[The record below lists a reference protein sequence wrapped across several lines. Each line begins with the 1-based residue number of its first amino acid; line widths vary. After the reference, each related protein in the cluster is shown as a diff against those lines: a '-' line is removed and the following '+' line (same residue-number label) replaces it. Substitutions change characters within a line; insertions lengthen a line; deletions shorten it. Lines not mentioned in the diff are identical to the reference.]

1 MKKKRLETS
10 SYDRP
15 CRTLG
20 IHAPMI
26 GEQQPLLL
34 ASLLRELT
42 EPAGSHARP
51 AVVAAPPMGRR
62 SKSTHASGATRY
74 SLTLIQLLGPR
85 CAGPGG
91 SAAFTRT
98 LLLRTLRLPLPAAAR
113 VCREVAALLATDVFL
128 HDLNLDVPLSDG
140 RQIKVVAMAC
150 RHLAAPT
157 LMSRWYLPCNGTELA
172 GPALEPGKALR
183 EAEERKRRTT
193 YPELAA
199 ASWCRFAARLVGDG
213 RQRLRISSPALRVE
227 KPLPARPASA
237 RLRPGRL
244 HAAGPN
250 CSRSPPRAHLAPACS
265 SSSFGGP
272 AAGDVLTCAG
282 PRAVPRSLGFRSWFV
297 RVTFRQS

>member
-1 MKKKRLETS
+1 
-10 SYDRP
+10 
-15 CRTLG
+15 
-20 IHAPMI
+20 MI

-62 SKSTHASGATRY
+62 SKSTHASGAIWPEDGSVQPAQSSTTRY

-183 EAEERKRRTT
+183 EAEERKRRAT

-199 ASWCRFAARLVGDG
+199 ASW
-213 RQRLRISSPALRVE
+213 
-227 KPLPARPASA
+227 
-237 RLRPGRL
+237 LRPGRL

-265 SSSFGGP
+265 TSSFGGP

-282 PRAVPRSLGFRSWFV
+282 PRAV
-297 RVTFRQS
+297 